1 MESVKNKIRGSLI
14 GGAIGDALGYPVE
27 FMKYEGITE
36 KYGESGITNLLPYL
50 ANGKAVISDDTQ
62 MTLFTAVGLL
72 NCFTINTVNG
82 TEYSPE
88 KSIYKSYLDWYA
100 CQYGQKLKKPFTWLF
115 DVEELH
121 VPRAPGITCLN
132 SLSSGKMGSVS
143 FSMSNN
149 VEMKIRSDKD
159 STGERK
165 MLHSAK
171 QILISEI
178 VLCFNCSYNEAE
190 ERLYR
195 AFS

>member
-143 FSMSNN
+143 EPINKS
-149 VEMKIRSDKD
+149 K
-159 STGERK
+159 
-165 MLHSAK
+165 A
-171 QILISEI
+171 
-178 VLCFNCSYNEAE
+178 CFG
-190 ERLYR
+190 RI
-195 AFS
+195 